1 METKMEDLDMLD
13 IIIGLIMVFI
23 GAYLT
28 KDAPPFFGK
37 KD

>member
-1 METKMEDLDMLD
+1 MLD
-13 IIIGLIMVFI
+13 IIITLILVVI

-28 KDAPPFFGK
+28 KDAPPFFGR

>member
-1 METKMEDLDMLD
+1 MEGLDMLD
-13 IIIGLIMVFI
+13 IIITLILVVI

-28 KDAPPFFGK
+28 KDVPPFFGK

>member
-1 METKMEDLDMLD
+1 MEDLDMLD
-13 IIIGLIMVFI
+13 IIIGLIMVVI